1 MIYDVCA
8 LGEILIDAIAEA
20 DSEVH
25 ITGNAGGAPANVLA
39 CATKLGRSCAFI
51 SKAGDDYIGRWL
63 KKIIDENA
71 INTDG
76 LILSPSKNT
85 AIAMVSLSAD
95 GNRSFSFYR
104 SGCAD
109 TSLERSELRLD
120 IIKNSRM
127 FHFGSVSL
135 TEEPSRSST
144 LYAAQYAREHNVIV
158 SYDPNLRLNLWHSSE
173 EAINYIKTGLTLCD
187 IAKFSDEEVYFLYGN
202 GDITE
207 KARLI
212 FADAPHLKIL
222 LITCGAQGSYAFCGD
237 VKAYAPSFS
246 VKVVDTTGAGDCFVG
261 ASLSWIFNHKL
272 CLGGYTSDELTD
284 LLIYGNT
291 VASLSIQKHGAIAAM
306 PSLEEISA
314 FQAGRLN

>member
-1 MIYDVCA
+1 
-8 LGEILIDAIAEA
+8 
-20 DSEVH
+20 
-25 ITGNAGGAPANVLA
+25 
-39 CATKLGRSCAFI
+39 
-51 SKAGDDYIGRWL
+51 
-63 KKIIDENA
+63 
-71 INTDG
+71 
-76 LILSPSKNT
+76 
-85 AIAMVSLSAD
+85 
-95 GNRSFSFYR
+95 
-104 SGCAD
+104 
-109 TSLERSELRLD
+109 
-120 IIKNSRM
+120 M

-237 VKAYAPSFS
+237 VKAYAPSF
-246 VKVVDTTGAGDCFVG
+246 
-261 ASLSWIFNHKL
+261 
-272 CLGGYTSDELTD
+272 
-284 LLIYGNT
+284 
-291 VASLSIQKHGAIAAM
+291 Q
-306 PSLEEISA
+306 
-314 FQAGRLN
+314 

>member
-120 IIKNSRM
+120 IIKNSRRNHPEVQLYM
-127 FHFGSVSL
+127 PHNTPVSTML
-135 TEEPSRSST
+135 SSHMI
-144 LYAAQYAREHNVIV
+144 LI
-158 SYDPNLRLNLWHSSE
+158 
-173 EAINYIKTGLTLCD
+173 CD
-187 IAKFSDEEVYFLYGN
+187 
-202 GDITE
+202 
-207 KARLI
+207 
-212 FADAPHLKIL
+212 
-222 LITCGAQGSYAFCGD
+222 
-237 VKAYAPSFS
+237 
-246 VKVVDTTGAGDCFVG
+246 
-261 ASLSWIFNHKL
+261 
-272 CLGGYTSDELTD
+272 
-284 LLIYGNT
+284 
-291 VASLSIQKHGAIAAM
+291 
-306 PSLEEISA
+306 
-314 FQAGRLN
+314 